1 MFYSREYKNLSN
13 IYTTLVLE
21 GTKKT
26 IEAGSSDFAKEKI
39 TPENWQKVYT
49 KLEAARKYLFD
60 HHVEFALMLNH
71 LSTVLDYTV
80 PHMGVDD
87 DDNIYINPESVMMN
101 LSFLE
106 VVGVLAHEVYHVM
119 NLTFY
124 RGIGRDHLLWN
135 YATDFIMNRELLE
148 QGFSLPDWCCLPK
161 KENGRWMVV
170 GFTDEPIDITDP
182 ADAPFL
188 YSKFL
193 EQQHKD
199 EQNQPPQDDKKQPP
213 KPPEEAQV
221 GSIIYDEASGQY
233 GKVTNVDSS
242 GGIDFDP
249 IPEDQV
255 EQALNEMEGNGDYI

>member
-1 MFYSREYKNLSN
+1 MFYSKEYRNLSRL
-13 IYTTLVLE
+13 YTTLVVE
-21 GTKKT
+21 GTEKT
-26 IEAGSSDFAKEKI
+26 IQAGSSEFAKEKI
-39 TPENWQKVYT
+39 TPENWEKVYT

-60 HHVEFALMLNH
+60 KHVEFALMLNH
-71 LSTVLDYTV
+71 LRTVLDYSV

-106 VVGVLAHEVYHVM
+106 VVGVLAHEVYHII
-119 NLTFY
+119 NLSFY
-124 RGIGRDHLLWN
+124 RGIGRDHQLWN

-161 KENGRWMVV
+161 KENDRWMVV
-170 GFTDEPIDITDP
+170 GFTDDPIDITDP

-199 EQNQPPQDDKKQPP
+199 EQKEKNKPDEKEQPPQ
-213 KPPEEAQV
+213 EAQI
-221 GSIIYDEASGQY
+221 GDLIYDEASGQY
-233 GKVTNVDSS
+233 GRVTNIDSS

-249 IPEDQV
+249 IPEDQMDQEV
-255 EQALNEMEGNGDYI
+255 EKDAGNGDYI